1 MKVVITQLCLTVC
14 DPTYCSRPGSSV
26 HGISQAR
33 ILEWV
38 AIPFSRGSYQLRY
51 GTRVSFMA
59 GRFFT
64 LWVTR
69 EALPYNKLY
78 PIPSIINI
86 FHEYSTFVIIN
97 ESVNALLLTNIFNQI
112 LLVLPGI
119 FFSIPRLMDHVT
131 LNLMSFRAPLGC
143 ELEKEME
150 KEMIT
155 HSSTLVWKIPCKV

>member
-1 MKVVITQLCLTVC
+1 
-14 DPTYCSRPGSSV
+14 
-26 HGISQAR
+26 
-33 ILEWV
+33 
-38 AIPFSRGSYQLRY
+38 
-51 GTRVSFMA
+51 MA

-97 ESVNALLLTNIFNQI
+97 ESVNALLLTNIFIQI

-155 HSSTLVWKIPCKV
+155 HSSSLVWKIPCKV